1 MTSNES
7 LDSVNLVR
15 DNHEFSYKDGD
26 GYHFI
31 HPDTFEDVLIG
42 EDKLDAKTRGYLI
55 EGQKYLVVFADD
67 VVAGIELPANI
78 IMTITDSPAG
88 VKGDSANNVYK
99 EAITESGMRVQVP
112 LFINNGDKVSIKT
125 EDGTYLGRS
134 N

>member
-1 MTSNES
+1 
-7 LDSVNLVR
+7 VNLVR

-31 HPDTFEDVLIG
+31 HPETFEDVLIG

-78 IMTITDSPAG
+78 IMEITDSPAG

-99 EAITESGMRVQVP
+99 EATTESGMRVQVP
-112 LFINNGDKVSIKT
+112 LFIGPGDKISIKT
-125 EDGTYLGRS
+125 EDGTYLGRA